1 MLLNE
6 SGIRLPKGTKSAKI
20 ITHQDMDGFVSGLLI
35 YNQLIRQGVPADR
48 INIKFVNYGDN
59 DLLDKATRKNK
70 TQALLSCD
78 FSAFPKVDM
87 EASWNSFARTYDKEN
102 NRYISPSKNCSY
114 QDFKS
119 KWSAVFLKNGWFHR

>member
-20 ITHQDMDGFVSGLLI
+20 VTHQDMDGFVSGLLI
-35 YNQLIRQGVPADR
+35 YNQLIKQGVPADR

-70 TQALLSCD
+70 TQALSSRL
-78 FSAFPKVDM
+78 
-87 EASWNSFARTYDKEN
+87 AS
-102 NRYISPSKNCSY
+102 
-114 QDFKS
+114 
-119 KWSAVFLKNGWFHR
+119 H